1 MCSPRQYVPR
11 AGQTTLLTASLPQ
24 RMLCSIRRHSSR
36 RALLIAL
43 SLLTAYVA
51 HSGDRQTLGG
61 IFAANVPDVA
71 PTPSLTVLT
80 GVLSGLEPFSNSVS
94 PVCRLI
100 KNNSVVISLSRL
112 LHTLPLNFVL
122 ACQLAVTSHG
132 CTRSASEQLWLHV
145 SGSAGGEELVVCRCK
160 HRLACLRET
169 TVPAAISHTASAA
182 TASLD
187 PPM

>member
-1 MCSPRQYVPR
+1 MEYLPL
-11 AGQTTLLTASLPQ
+11 AGQRTLLTASLPQ
-24 RMLCSIRRHSSR
+24 RMLRIRRHSSR
-36 RALLIAL
+36 RALLFAL

-51 HSGDRQTLGG
+51 HSVDGQALGG
-61 IFAANVPDVA
+61 IFAAQVPDVA

-94 PVCRLI
+94 SFCRTKLV
-100 KNNSVVISLSRL
+100 SVVNSLSRL

-122 ACQLAVTSHG
+122 ACQLAVISHC
-132 CTRSASEQLWLHV
+132 CTRLASEQLWLHV
-145 SGSAGGEELVVCRCK
+145 SGSAGGKELVPFRRK
-160 HRLACLRET
+160 HRLAYLRET
-169 TVPAAISHTASAA
+169 TVPAATSHTVSAA